1 MGVELY
7 SYYRSSASYRVR
19 IALNLKGLPY
29 TYKPIHLVNNNG
41 EQHSLRYTELNPSEL
56 VPTLVDGEVT
66 LSQSLAIM
74 EYLDDAYQNHFKLLP
89 ENIFDKAKVRELSQI
104 ISCDTH
110 PLNNLRV
117 LKYLQ
122 ENLLVSDE
130 KKEQW
135 YAQWI
140 HLGFQAYEKSL
151 LDKKSDFSVGNAPT
165 IADCCLVPQ
174 VYNAKRFNVD
184 LSDYPQIRDIYMNC
198 MELTAFQDAAPE
210 KQPDAA

>member
-1 MGVELY
+1 MELY

-19 IALNLKGLPY
+19 IALNLKGLAY
-29 TYKPIHLVNNNG
+29 TYKPIHLVKNNG
-41 EQHSLRYTELNPSEL
+41 EQHSLGYTVLNPSEL

-66 LSQSLAIM
+66 LSQSLAII
-74 EYLDDAYQNHFKLLP
+74 EYLDEAYLNHFKLLP
-89 ENIFDKAKVRELSQI
+89 ENIFDKAKARELSQI

-130 KKEQW
+130 KKELW

-140 HLGFQAYEKSL
+140 HLGFQAYEKAL

-174 VYNAKRFNVD
+174 VYNANRFNVD
-184 LSDYPQIRDIYMNC
+184 LSDYPRIRDIYMNC